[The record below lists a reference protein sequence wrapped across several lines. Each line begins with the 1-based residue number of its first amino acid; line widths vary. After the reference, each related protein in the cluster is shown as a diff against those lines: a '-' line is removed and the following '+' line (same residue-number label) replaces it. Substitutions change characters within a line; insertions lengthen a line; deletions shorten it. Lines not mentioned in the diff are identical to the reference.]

1 MDAISV
7 RNRNIVSNMDMMDEL
22 IAHFKNDPLFEE
34 LQLDDE
40 QEDGVLRIMM
50 NFKCSLN
57 KRAPMPVLATMV
69 EPTSNHTQPT
79 PSKKRTK
86 TEKPSPSPK
95 GKNGLVSSYVMYMK
109 ERMPELKKTS
119 TEETCVLMKAIAA
132 EWREMDE
139 EQREVYGVLAHAFQS
154 YVDVNLRDGSPL
166 SEIKKAWKMLSREVK
181 MRYAVPAP
189 SAPSVEE
196 DGEGA
201 RDDDSS

>member
-22 IAHFKNDPLFEE
+22 MTHFKNDPLFEE

-40 QEDGVLRIMM
+40 QEEGILRIMM

-57 KRAPMPVLATMV
+57 KRTPMPVVVAVATT
-69 EPTSNHTQPT
+69 EPANPTHPTS
-79 PSKKRTK
+79 SRKRAK
-86 TEKPSPSPK
+86 AEKPST
-95 GKNGLVSSYVMYMK
+95 NGLVSNYVMYMK

-139 EQREVYGVLAHAFQS
+139 EQRGVYGVLAHAFRS

-166 SEIKKAWKMLSREVK
+166 SEIKKVWKVLSREDK
-181 MRYAVPAP
+181 MRYAVP
-189 SAPSVEE
+189 
-196 DGEGA
+196 GEGGSSGA
-201 RDDDSS
+201 RDDDS

>member
-22 IAHFKNDPLFEE
+22 MTHFKNDPLFEE

-40 QEDGVLRIMM
+40 QEEGILRIMM

-57 KRAPMPVLATMV
+57 KRAPMPVVVVTESAPPSRATHNQV
-69 EPTSNHTQPT
+69 TIAEPS
-79 PSKKRTK
+79 SSRKRAK
-86 TEKPSPSPK
+86 AEKS
-95 GKNGLVSSYVMYMK
+95 GKAPGLVSNYVMYMK

-166 SEIKKAWKMLSREVK
+166 SEIKKAWKLLSREDK

-196 DGEGA
+196 DG
-201 RDDDSS
+201 DDDS